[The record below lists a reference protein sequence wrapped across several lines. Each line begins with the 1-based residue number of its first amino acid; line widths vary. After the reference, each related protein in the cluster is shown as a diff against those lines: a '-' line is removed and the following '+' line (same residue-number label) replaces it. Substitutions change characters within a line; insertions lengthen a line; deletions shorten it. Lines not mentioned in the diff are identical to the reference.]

1 MTEGVELTVGDSG
14 NHPMRQLQS
23 NDHAAASGSH
33 AYTSGIY
40 GGPVVRFSGV
50 FN

>member
-1 MTEGVELTVGDSG
+1 
-14 NHPMRQLQS
+14 MRQLQS
-23 NDHAAASGSH
+23 NDHAAATGSY
-33 AYTSGIY
+33 AYTSSIF